1 MRARAAKRLAAP
13 APRVQMR
20 ARCEATVDARA
31 KRPPAS
37 AMAIAGGVECF
48 VPLEGLVDLE
58 AELQRLRKEL
68 RKVEEQLSFIE
79 GKLRNREFKAKAP
92 AEVVEREKGRLVEQR
107 EIRAK
112 LQSSLRR
119 LR

>member
-1 MRARAAKRLAAP
+1 MAAGAFF
-13 APRVQMR
+13 
-20 ARCEATVDARA
+20 
-31 KRPPAS
+31 
-37 AMAIAGGVECF
+37 VEPGLSMC
-48 VPLEGLVDLE
+48 PLRDKDLDSCYVVDLE
-58 AELQRLRKEL
+58 AELRRLRKEL
-68 RKVEEQLSFIE
+68 RKVEEQLSFLE

-112 LQSSLRR
+112 LQESLRR